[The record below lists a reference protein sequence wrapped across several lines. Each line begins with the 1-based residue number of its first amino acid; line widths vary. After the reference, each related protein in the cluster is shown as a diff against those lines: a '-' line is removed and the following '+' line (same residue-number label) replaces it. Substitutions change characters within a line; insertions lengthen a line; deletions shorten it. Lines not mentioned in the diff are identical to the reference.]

1 MKHLQLFE
9 AWSSAFN
16 RTLQGA
22 YALAKERGQRHGKS
36 TSRVLDY
43 TRRNVSEDKFLVD
56 DAAGNEYVF
65 YINPRFLLEPFKFLA
80 FSSEYA
86 KNAPYIP
93 VVLESINGRPIDSS
107 DANLTEG
114 SIVITKDEKSS
125 AYKPKIALRLPIEI
139 QELFANPPIRG
150 QVLDPPK
157 SRSEINTDKYQ
168 HYLDYHPDEMRKFYP
183 ILRNMADNFS
193 KVPQMYNLF
202 GDNYEVRFQN
212 QKQLEDFLSTYVQA
226 IMSDPIGDNELLTMI
241 NRLVEETSDR
251 RKDLVDYKNNPFM
264 NNPSEGPTTSPVKN
278 FFVSEIEK
286 LKQFHPGHLM

>member
-65 YINPRFLLEPFKFLA
+65 YIDPRFLLEPFKVLV
-80 FSSEYA
+80 SSSNRYI
-86 KNAPYIP
+86 NDAPRIP
-93 VVLESINGRPIDSS
+93 VVLESINGMPIDSS
-107 DANLTEG
+107 NANLTEG
-114 SIVITKDEKSS
+114 SIIITKDEKSS
-125 AYKPKIALRLPIEI
+125 AYKPKIALELPMGIKGFFFGKG
-139 QELFANPPIRG
+139 ELNLAKYREY
-150 QVLDPPK
+150 L
-157 SRSEINTDKYQ
+157 DKY
-168 HYLDYHPDEMRKFYP
+168 PVEMGKLIP
-183 ILRNMADNFS
+183 ILDDMLDNFS
-193 KVPQMYNLF
+193 KVPQNLF
-202 GDNYEVRFQN
+202 GDNYEVRFPK

-226 IMSDPIGDNELLTMI
+226 IMSDPIGDDELLTMI
-241 NRLVEETSDR
+241 NRLVGGDTDR
-251 RKDLVDYKNNPFM
+251 SKDLDSFM
-264 NNPSEGPTTSPVKN
+264 NNPSEGPTSSPVKN

-286 LKQFHPGHLM
+286 LKQFHPGYFM